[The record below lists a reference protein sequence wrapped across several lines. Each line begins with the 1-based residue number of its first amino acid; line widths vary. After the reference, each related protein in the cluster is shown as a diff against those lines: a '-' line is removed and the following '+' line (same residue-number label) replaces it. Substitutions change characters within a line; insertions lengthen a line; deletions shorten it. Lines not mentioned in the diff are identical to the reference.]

1 MKSKKELINWLDKEI
16 NFIRKNCDW
25 AADIGYFGYN
35 GQECGYKEIKELIE
49 EREDDAKGI

>member
-1 MKSKKELINWLDKEI
+1 MKSKKELINWIDKEI
-16 NFIRKNCDW
+16 NFIRNRCDW

-49 EREDDAKGI
+49 EREDDVKGI